1 MIDVDKANSNKE
13 KIIQTISTRGPS
25 LPVHLAQAMQ
35 LSPLFT
41 SAFLSELYNEGKVK
55 ISNMKVGSS
64 PLYYLSGQENMLEN
78 FIDYLNAREKE
89 ALYHLKKEQ
98 ILDDELQ
105 TPVIRVALRAIKDFA
120 LPIRITIGGKEKTFW
135 KYYLIPESNIKPILD
150 NIINPKHK
158 EEAKEEKHEKQL
170 PLEPTITPEKVTEE
184 PVINTTISEALIT
197 ESPKPID
204 SEENISVKK
213 TKKKSKDK
221 ETKESK
227 FCENVKTYLASK
239 NLEIM
244 EMIEEKKKEFIAKV
258 RTDTMFGKQEYYIIA
273 KDKKK
278 ISETDLST
286 AFQKSNENKMPSI
299 ILSAGEPDKKAKEH
313 HKSIKNI
320 VKLDKL

>member
-13 KIIQTISTRGPS
+13 RIIQTISTRGPS

-64 PLYYLSGQENMLEN
+64 PLYYLSGQESLLEN
-78 FIDYLNAREKE
+78 FINYLNAREKE

-120 LPIRITIGGKEKTFW
+120 VPIRITLEGKEKTFW
-135 KYYLIPESNIKPILD
+135 KYYLVPESNIKPLLD
-150 NIINPKHK
+150 SIINPKSK
-158 EEAKEEKHEKQL
+158 EEDKHEIKENKHEKQL
-170 PLEPTITPEKVTEE
+170 PLEPTTSNESPPIPASSE
-184 PVINTTISEALIT
+184 TTVKAPSEAV
-197 ESPKPID
+197 EQ
-204 SEENISVKK
+204 EENIPV
-213 TKKKSKDK
+213 KKSKKKVKDK
-221 ETKESK
+221 EPKDSK
-227 FCENVKTYLASK
+227 FSENVKAYLSSK

-244 EMIEEKKKEFIAKV
+244 EMIEEKKREFIAKV
-258 RTDTMFGKQEYYIIA
+258 RTDTMFGKQEYYLIA

-278 ISETDLST
+278 ISESDLSG

-299 ILSAGEPDKKAKEH
+299 ILSAGEPDKKAKEY

-320 VKLDKL
+320 IKLDKL